1 MTKGRYHCIEVVGGT
16 LPLKELLHMFVVY
29 DSRLQVLGNGALKLL
44 RWI

>member
-16 LPLKELLHMFVVY
+16 LPLKELQHMFIVY
-29 DSRLQVLGNGALKLL
+29 DSRLQVLGNGALKLP